1 MTEAPQPSSIRRTS
15 GSWSTSRTVLD
26 RLFSHVL
33 ERLRT
38 TTAWRPPRCRSPC
51 PTSSLHRY
59 STEDRSGY
67 QVVAE
72 AVLTRACRPCQPA
85 CARSVPYPYKWT
97 SVSIIMLADF
107 AEYQRRLRRGYQT
120 RSGLGSAPARR
131 FGCAPGLHLGGQWEA
146 WRRVGVVHDADRPTR
161 ADNGRVASYSMHID
175 IDLRIDGNWITRIL
189 QSA

>member
-51 PTSSLHRY
+51 PTSSPPSVQHRGSERLPGCRRGRVNQSLPPHVNRLVPGRSAY
-59 STEDRSGY
+59 S
-67 QVVAE
+67 
-72 AVLTRACRPCQPA
+72 
-85 CARSVPYPYKWT
+85 YKWT

-107 AEYQRRLRRGYQT
+107 AEYQRRLRRSHQT
-120 RSGLGSAPARR
+120 RPGLGSARERR
-131 FGCAPGLHLGGQWEA
+131 L
-146 WRRVGVVHDADRPTR
+146 
-161 ADNGRVASYSMHID
+161 
-175 IDLRIDGNWITRIL
+175 
-189 QSA
+189 